1 MVFVVI
7 INRRVCTKPM
17 SLAEAKRA
25 ATWYANH
32 VPGVTVSV
40 GVR

>member
-1 MVFVVI
+1 MAFVVI
-7 INRRVCTKPM
+7 ISNRVCSKPM

-25 ATWYANH
+25 ATWYANR

-40 GVR
+40 GVK